1 MKNMYFNYALIITNV
16 RERERERERGKERD
30 KTNDDVLINF

>member
-16 RERERERERGKERD
+16 REREREREREEKRET
-30 KTNDDVLINF
+30 KQMTMYL